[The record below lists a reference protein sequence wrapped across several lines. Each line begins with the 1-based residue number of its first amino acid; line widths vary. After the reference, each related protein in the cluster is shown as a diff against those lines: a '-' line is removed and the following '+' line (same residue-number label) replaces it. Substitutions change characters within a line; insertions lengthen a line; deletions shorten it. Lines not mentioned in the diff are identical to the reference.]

1 VKRIAPGLQA
11 IRAPLIL
18 AALAL
23 TGCYLSAPADPSTVP
38 QGERLRVVLTEQ
50 GMERLRSMAPQ
61 VEREVSGRLMRLTA
75 DSMTI
80 ATEIGTSTALGPALG
95 GIRQPLTFARAEI
108 TEVTVPRL
116 GRGRTFL
123 LVGVAVAGAAY
134 LATELLDLGGA
145 GGGLPPPGNP
155 GSPFRIPF

>member
-1 VKRIAPGLQA
+1 MAGLRSVG
-11 IRAPLIL
+11 IPMIL
-18 AALAL
+18 AAFAAL
-23 TGCYLSAPADPSTVP
+23 SSGCYLPAPADPTTVA
-38 QGERLRVVLTEQ
+38 QGERLRVVLTEH
-50 GMERLRSMAPQ
+50 GMEHVRSMAPQ
-61 VEREVSGRLMRLTA
+61 VEREVRGRLMRLTA

-80 ATEIGTSTALGPALG
+80 ATELATTGVLGPSLG
-95 GIRQPLTFARAEI
+95 GIRQPLTFARADI

-116 GRGRTFL
+116 GRGRTLL
-123 LVGVAVAGAAY
+123 LVGAAVAGATY